1 MKKLFT
7 LAFAMVVFAG
17 ATYACGDGKSC
28 DSKKSCCKKE
38 SKKDCK
44 KSHKDS
50 KKDEKTTTK
59 PAGESDKKA

>member
-7 LAFAMVVFAG
+7 LAFAMLVFAG
-17 ATYACGDGKSC
+17 ASYACGDGKNC

-44 KSHKDS
+44 KSDKEA
-50 KKDEKTTTK
+50 KKRRKNNYQAYCE
-59 PAGESDKKA
+59 